1 MLGRGRGLVG
11 HAPVDHVLGGL
22 AAADADVV
30 HLLLLQGHAAG
41 GDTGLLLHLQLAVQ
55 LAAPHGLGKAAL
67 GVHEL
72 LHLVQGV
79 AHLGVVLQVLLGPLV
94 QAVVDGVQQLLD
106 AGLQLVQADED
117 LLAGV
122 TAADAALVLL
132 HVLGADLHTQG
143 HALHLVLGELPAVF
157 INLTCYST

>member
-1 MLGRGRGLVG
+1 M
-11 HAPVDHVLGGL
+11 
-22 AAADADVV
+22 
-30 HLLLLQGHAAG
+30 
-41 GDTGLLLHLQLAVQ
+41 
-55 LAAPHGLGKAAL
+55 
-67 GVHEL
+67 
-72 LHLVQGV
+72 

-143 HALHLVLGELPAVF
+143 HALHLVLGGLPAHGLVAV
-157 INLTCYST
+157 IHLGPDAGGLQAA